1 MGTNENRDRD
11 AISDLSSLDDAV
23 RRRLYDYVRT
33 RDEPVG
39 REEAAGAAGISRTLA
54 AYHLDKLADAGL
66 LTTSYARAAGRG
78 GPGAGRPAKRYARTD
93 EELSV
98 SVPPR
103 DYGLLAG
110 VLAEA
115 VAADDSGTVREA
127 VAAAAHAAGRSAGG
141 EDLTSA
147 LRGCGYEPATTAEG
161 GVDLRNCPFHRLA
174 REHTELVCWLN
185 LHLVRGLLEAGG
197 QPAGRAVLAPR
208 PGHCCVVVDP
218 PGPAGGAPGSGGLRA
233 GGGKPAEG
241 N

>member
-1 MGTNENRDRD
+1 MGTNEDRDRD
-11 AISDLSSLDDAV
+11 AISDLSSLDDPV

-33 RDEPVG
+33 CDEPVG
-39 REEAAGAAGISRTLA
+39 REEAARAAGISRTLA
-54 AYHLDKLADAGL
+54 AYHLDRLADAGL

-141 EDLTSA
+141 EDLTAA
-147 LRGCGYEPATTAEG
+147 LRGCGYEPASTAEG

-174 REHTELVCWLN
+174 QEHTELVCWLN

-197 QPAGRAVLAPR
+197 QPPGRAVLAPR

-218 PGPAGGAPGSGGLRA
+218 PGRTD
-233 GGGKPAEG
+233 
-241 N
+241 

>member
-1 MGTNENRDRD
+1 MGTNEDRDRD

-33 RDEPVG
+33 RDEPVA

-66 LTTSYARAAGRG
+66 LATSYARPAGRG

-147 LRGCGYEPATTAEG
+147 LRGCGYEPATTTEG

-208 PGHCCVVVDP
+208 PGHCCVVVAP
-218 PGPAGGAPGSGGLRA
+218 PAPTGGAPGAGGLRA
-233 GGGKPAEG
+233 GSGKPAEG

>member
-1 MGTNENRDRD
+1 MGTNEDCDRD
-11 AISDLSSLDDAV
+11 AISDLSSLDDPV

-33 RDEPVG
+33 CDEPVG
-39 REEAAGAAGISRTLA
+39 REEAARAAGISRTLA
-54 AYHLDKLADAGL
+54 AYHLDRLADAGL

-141 EDLTSA
+141 EDLTTA

-174 REHTELVCWLN
+174 QEHTELVCWLN

-197 QPAGRAVLAPR
+197 QPPGRAVLAPR
-208 PGHCCVVVDP
+208 PGHCCVIVDP
-218 PGPAGGAPGSGGLRA
+218 PGRTA
-233 GGGKPAEG
+233 
-241 N
+241 

>member
-1 MGTNENRDRD
+1 MGTNEDRDRD
-11 AISDLSSLDDAV
+11 AISELSSLDDPV

-33 RDEPVG
+33 CDEPVG
-39 REEAAGAAGISRTLA
+39 REEAARAAGISRTLA
-54 AYHLDKLADAGL
+54 AYHLDRLADAGL

-141 EDLTSA
+141 EDLTTA
-147 LRGCGYEPATTAEG
+147 LRGCGYEPATTDEG

-174 REHTELVCWLN
+174 QEHTELVCWLN

-197 QPAGRAVLAPR
+197 QPPGRAVPAPR

-218 PGPAGGAPGSGGLRA
+218 PGRTA
-233 GGGKPAEG
+233 
-241 N
+241 